1 MKINIKPDTPLSAL
15 FRDNHHNELRTVIE
29 SWRQYLIVD
38 YPSTDALELSH
49 FEFDKKRIR
58 FKDVYANLFDLENIG
73 ALKVTLRCLAQYLSE
88 HSNLNANYN
97 SLYQQMKNYRMSWQ

>member
-29 SWRQYLIVD
+29 SWRQYLID
-38 YPSTDALELSH
+38 DDPSTDALELSH